1 MDEFIFILEL
11 IGTVAFASSGAMIAI
26 EKKMDIFGVNVL
38 GATTAVGGGI
48 MRDIILGLT
57 PPGAFSHPVYVL
69 VAALTSTILFVIA
82 YAKPTAFE
90 SRVKTDYYDKLMFWC
105 DTAGLGIFTVVGIQA
120 AVRAVGGENVFFFV
134 FIGTLTGVGG
144 GVLRDIMA
152 GETPYILVKHIY
164 ACAAIAGGIVCVV
177 GRTAFG
183 EAYGTILGLA
193 ATVLLR
199 FLGYRQRPFGV
210 RAESGI
216 RFLLLKEEERTL
228 V

>member
-134 FIGTLTGVGG
+134 FIGTLTGG

-199 FLGYRQRPFGV
+199 FLAAHFRWNLMRV
-210 RAESGI
+210 S
-216 RFLLLKEEERTL
+216 
-228 V
+228 

>member
-199 FLGYRQRPFGV
+199 FLAAHFR
-210 RAESGI
+210 
-216 RFLLLKEEERTL
+216 
-228 V
+228 

>member
-90 SRVKTDYYDKLMFWC
+90 SRVKTDYYDKLMFWS

-199 FLGYRQRPFGV
+199 FLAAHFRWNLMRV
-210 RAESGI
+210 S
-216 RFLLLKEEERTL
+216 
-228 V
+228 

>member
-1 MDEFIFILEL
+1 MDEFICILEL

-199 FLGYRQRPFGV
+199 FLAAHFRWNLMRV
-210 RAESGI
+210 S
-216 RFLLLKEEERTL
+216 
-228 V
+228 

>member
-48 MRDIILGLT
+48 MWDIILGLT

-199 FLGYRQRPFGV
+199 FLAAHFRWNLMRV
-210 RAESGI
+210 S
-216 RFLLLKEEERTL
+216 
-228 V
+228 

>member
-120 AVRAVGGENVFFFV
+120 AVRAVGGEIVFFFV

-199 FLGYRQRPFGV
+199 FLAAHFRWNLMRV
-210 RAESGI
+210 S
-216 RFLLLKEEERTL
+216 
-228 V
+228 

>member
-144 GVLRDIMA
+144 GGLRDIMA

-199 FLGYRQRPFGV
+199 FLAAHFRWNLMRV
-210 RAESGI
+210 S
-216 RFLLLKEEERTL
+216 
-228 V
+228 

>member
-38 GATTAVGGGI
+38 GATTTVGGGI

-199 FLGYRQRPFGV
+199 FLAAHFRWNLMRV
-210 RAESGI
+210 S
-216 RFLLLKEEERTL
+216 
-228 V
+228 

>member
-120 AVRAVGGENVFFFV
+120 AVRAVDGENVFFFV

-199 FLGYRQRPFGV
+199 FLAAHFRWNLMRV
-210 RAESGI
+210 S
-216 RFLLLKEEERTL
+216 
-228 V
+228 

>member
-199 FLGYRQRPFGV
+199 FLAAYFRWNLMRV
-210 RAESGI
+210 S
-216 RFLLLKEEERTL
+216 
-228 V
+228 

>member
-152 GETPYILVKHIY
+152 GETPYIFVKHIY

-199 FLGYRQRPFGV
+199 FLAAHFRWNLMRV
-210 RAESGI
+210 S
-216 RFLLLKEEERTL
+216 
-228 V
+228 

>member
-57 PPGAFSHPVYVL
+57 PPGASSHPVYVL

-199 FLGYRQRPFGV
+199 FLAAHFRWNLMRV
-210 RAESGI
+210 S
-216 RFLLLKEEERTL
+216 
-228 V
+228 

>member
-152 GETPYILVKHIY
+152 GETPYSLVKHIY

-199 FLGYRQRPFGV
+199 FLAAHFRWNLMRV
-210 RAESGI
+210 S
-216 RFLLLKEEERTL
+216 
-228 V
+228 

>member
-26 EKKMDIFGVNVL
+26 EKKMDIFGANVL

-199 FLGYRQRPFGV
+199 FLAAHFRWNLMRV
-210 RAESGI
+210 S
-216 RFLLLKEEERTL
+216 
-228 V
+228 

>member
-144 GVLRDIMA
+144 GALRDIMA

-199 FLGYRQRPFGV
+199 FLAAHFRWNLMRV
-210 RAESGI
+210 S
-216 RFLLLKEEERTL
+216 
-228 V
+228 

>member
-1 MDEFIFILEL
+1 MDDFIFILEL

-199 FLGYRQRPFGV
+199 FLAAHFRWNLMRV
-210 RAESGI
+210 S
-216 RFLLLKEEERTL
+216 
-228 V
+228 

>member
-183 EAYGTILGLA
+183 EAYGTILRLA

-199 FLGYRQRPFGV
+199 FLAAHFRWNLMRV
-210 RAESGI
+210 S
-216 RFLLLKEEERTL
+216 
-228 V
+228 

>member
-11 IGTVAFASSGAMIAI
+11 IGTVAFASSGAMISI

-199 FLGYRQRPFGV
+199 FLAAHFRWNLMRV
-210 RAESGI
+210 S
-216 RFLLLKEEERTL
+216 
-228 V
+228 

>member
-120 AVRAVGGENVFFFV
+120 AVRAGENVFFFV

-199 FLGYRQRPFGV
+199 FLAAHFRWNLMRV
-210 RAESGI
+210 S
-216 RFLLLKEEERTL
+216 
-228 V
+228 

>member
-26 EKKMDIFGVNVL
+26 EKKMDILGVNVL

-199 FLGYRQRPFGV
+199 FLAAHFRWNLMRV
-210 RAESGI
+210 S
-216 RFLLLKEEERTL
+216 
-228 V
+228 

>member
-57 PPGAFSHPVYVL
+57 PAGAFSHPVYVL

-199 FLGYRQRPFGV
+199 FLAAHFRWNLMRV
-210 RAESGI
+210 S
-216 RFLLLKEEERTL
+216 
-228 V
+228 

>member
-1 MDEFIFILEL
+1 MEEFIFILEL

-199 FLGYRQRPFGV
+199 FLAAHFRWNLMRV
-210 RAESGI
+210 S
-216 RFLLLKEEERTL
+216 
-228 V
+228 

>member
-120 AVRAVGGENVFFFV
+120 AVRAVGGENGFFFV
-134 FIGTLTGVGG
+134 FIRTLTGVGG

-199 FLGYRQRPFGV
+199 FLAAHFRWNLMRV
-210 RAESGI
+210 S
-216 RFLLLKEEERTL
+216 
-228 V
+228 

>member
-164 ACAAIAGGIVCVV
+164 ACSAIAGGIVCVV

-199 FLGYRQRPFGV
+199 FLAAHFRWNLMRV
-210 RAESGI
+210 S
-216 RFLLLKEEERTL
+216 
-228 V
+228 

>member
-57 PPGAFSHPVYVL
+57 PPGAFSHPVFVL

-199 FLGYRQRPFGV
+199 FLAAHFRWNLMRV
-210 RAESGI
+210 S
-216 RFLLLKEEERTL
+216 
-228 V
+228 

>member
-152 GETPYILVKHIY
+152 GETPYILVKNIY

-199 FLGYRQRPFGV
+199 FLAAHFRWNLMRV
-210 RAESGI
+210 S
-216 RFLLLKEEERTL
+216 
-228 V
+228 

>member
-183 EAYGTILGLA
+183 DAYGTILGLA

-199 FLGYRQRPFGV
+199 FLAAHFRWNLMRV
-210 RAESGI
+210 S
-216 RFLLLKEEERTL
+216 
-228 V
+228 

>member
-1 MDEFIFILEL
+1 MEL

-199 FLGYRQRPFGV
+199 FLAAHFRWNLMRV
-210 RAESGI
+210 S
-216 RFLLLKEEERTL
+216 
-228 V
+228 

>member
-48 MRDIILGLT
+48 MGDIILGLT

-199 FLGYRQRPFGV
+199 FLAAHFRWNLMRV
-210 RAESGI
+210 S
-216 RFLLLKEEERTL
+216 
-228 V
+228 

>member
-26 EKKMDIFGVNVL
+26 EKKMDIFWVNVL

-199 FLGYRQRPFGV
+199 FLAAHFRWNLMRV
-210 RAESGI
+210 S
-216 RFLLLKEEERTL
+216 
-228 V
+228 

>member
-11 IGTVAFASSGAMIAI
+11 IGTVAFASSGAMIDI

-152 GETPYILVKHIY
+152 CETPYILVKHIY

-199 FLGYRQRPFGV
+199 FLAAHFRWNLMRV
-210 RAESGI
+210 S
-216 RFLLLKEEERTL
+216 
-228 V
+228 

>member
-90 SRVKTDYYDKLMFWC
+90 SR
-105 DTAGLGIFTVVGIQA
+105 
-120 AVRAVGGENVFFFV
+120 AVGGENVFFFV

-199 FLGYRQRPFGV
+199 FLAAHFRWNLMRV
-210 RAESGI
+210 S
-216 RFLLLKEEERTL
+216 
-228 V
+228 

>member
-144 GVLRDIMA
+144 GVLRDLMA

-199 FLGYRQRPFGV
+199 FLAAHFRWNLMRV
-210 RAESGI
+210 S
-216 RFLLLKEEERTL
+216 
-228 V
+228 

>member
-90 SRVKTDYYDKLMFWC
+90 SRVKTDYYDMLMFWC

-199 FLGYRQRPFGV
+199 FLAAHFRWNLMRV
-210 RAESGI
+210 S
-216 RFLLLKEEERTL
+216 
-228 V
+228 